1 VQDESKG
8 LVTRIGGAAPQLV
21 SSLLR
26 HVGEARLRVAGS
38 SMLPAIRPA
47 DILVIRRVDI
57 ARVALG
63 DVVLVAREG
72 RLFAHRVV
80 ERVVG
85 ADEPV
90 LITRGDAHSRN
101 DPPVTPALLLGRVVA
116 LRRNDREMPLQPVLR
131 RQIRIRFSAWLPRW
145 LFSIRRRVRS
155 LVVGGHA
162 A

>member
-1 VQDESKG
+1 
-8 LVTRIGGAAPQLV
+8 
-21 SSLLR
+21 
-26 HVGEARLRVAGS
+26 
-38 SMLPAIRPA
+38 
-47 DILVIRRVDI
+47 
-57 ARVALG
+57 
-63 DVVLVAREG
+63 
-72 RLFAHRVV
+72 VV

-101 DPPVTPALLLGRVVA
+101 DPPVTAALLLGRIVE

-131 RQIRIRFSAWLPRW
+131 RQIGIPFSAWLPRW